1 MPSRENNIIKENC
14 CCALVS
20 LLDSIAGWVG
30 VIDCRCCSVR
40 LKEMFC
46 ALVSYCRIT
55 GDSEDY
61 THFSSPRLVSHLQGI
76 PHPVS
81 KRLSLI
87 IWETSN
93 IFFVLHFFF
102 KIYLFILNF
111 CHVLYVSECRSFLFC
126 LGMSSVGWFFNQ
138 IQCKFS
144 QVMLTEMDPPVLF

>member
-61 THFSSPRLVSHLQGI
+61 THFSSPRLVIFRGSHTQFPKDCLLSFEKLQI
-76 PHPVS
+76 FS
-81 KRLSLI
+81 LSCI
-87 IWETSN
+87 
-93 IFFVLHFFF
+93 FF